1 MQNCIFRTYRA
12 DGVKDPNI
20 LYPDPE
26 TTLLSDAFAGTAA
39 MKGCLYPFK
48 LAPHSG
54 DFGSDTFRGCFT
66 NATTHALDQ
75 MSRLSEHQGQNCRVS
90 ALVNIA
96 PPVPSAA
103 DLYKIK
109 HQGSWASVSSKSSN
123 GSNNSERDSE
133 IRGGKENRGL
143 FRRQARSRS
152 PRLNCT
158 VVDNGNSNGSGNALI
173 PITDSG
179 TNGRNRSTSL
189 NPRTD
194 SRKNRRVWKWREFP
208 IIRRSF
214 RTQKY
219 EDMQKSLQKD
229 RMEHVKETKVRLQ
242 KIDPDALYVPL
253 APTNAPEKT
262 ALNDASTLPKARSNI
277 DEYLKVPEVQEK
289 LAKAAAHILRSYGAN
304 EASTARR
311 DFS

>member
-12 DGVKDPNI
+12 DGVEDPNI

-48 LAPHSG
+48 LAPHNG

-66 NATTHALDQ
+66 NATTQALDQ
-75 MSRLSEHQGQNCRVS
+75 MSRLSKHQGQNCRVS

-96 PPVPSAA
+96 PPVPSPA

-123 GSNNSERDSE
+123 GSNNSEHDSE
-133 IRGGKENRGL
+133 MPGRKESRGIFSKARSS
-143 FRRQARSRS
+143 FRR
-152 PRLNCT
+152 LNGT
-158 VVDNGNSNGSGNALI
+158 VVDKGDSSGSGNALMLTTHGGI
-173 PITDSG
+173 
-179 TNGRNRSTSL
+179 NGRNSRATPLDSKIDSEKDRRAL
-189 NPRTD
+189 N
-194 SRKNRRVWKWREFP
+194 WREFP

-214 RTQKY
+214 RAQKY

-229 RMEHVKETKVRLQ
+229 RMEHVEKTKVRLQ
-242 KIDPDALYVPL
+242 KIDPDSLYVPL

-262 ALNDASTLPKARSNI
+262 ALNDASALPEAHSNI
-277 DEYLKVPEVQEK
+277 DEYLKMAEVQEK
-289 LAKAAAHILRSYGAN
+289 LKKAAAHIL
-304 EASTARR
+304 
-311 DFS
+311 